1 MAMSVLGTMESEV
14 RSYSRAWPTV
24 FTTARGAVLRDESGR
39 SFIDFFAGAGALNYG
54 HNPPELKAALL
65 EYLSGDGVTH
75 GLDMHTTAKRD
86 FLERL
91 RDLVL
96 APRGLDYRVQFPGP
110 GGTNAVEAA
119 LKLARKVTGRHTVAY
134 FRRGFHGMTLG
145 ALAAT
150 ANPMKRAGAGIP
162 LPYTVPVPFDDPE
175 DDDGQAVARLVRGL
189 DGAVGDEPLA
199 AVMVETVQGEG
210 GVNPARPAWLRALA
224 SWAREHGTLLVVDD
238 IQMGCGRTGPFFSF
252 ESAGIVP
259 DIVCLSKSI
268 SGYGTPMALTLLRPE
283 YDVWKPGEHNG
294 TFRGYNP
301 AFVTGARALELFW
314 SDGAL
319 QGRTAALA
327 ERAGRALAAT
337 ARRYGLPAPRGR
349 GLAWG
354 LPFGRAGA
362 AREVCDAAYRS
373 GLLMETA
380 GLQDEVAKVLPPLTV
395 TDEELDQGL
404 GILDECV
411 AALVARRTLAA

>member
-1 MAMSVLGTMESEV
+1 MSVFGTMESEV

-24 FTTARGAVLRDESGR
+24 FSTGRGAVLRDEAGR

-65 EYLSGDGVTH
+65 DYLSGDGVTH
-75 GLDMHTTAKRD
+75 GLDMHTTAKRL

-96 APRGLDYRVQFPGP
+96 TPRGLDYRVQFPGP

-134 FRRGFHGMTLG
+134 FERGFHGMTLG
-145 ALAAT
+145 ALAVT
-150 ANPMKRAGAGIP
+150 ANPAKRAGAGVP
-162 LPYTVPVPFDDPE
+162 LPHTVPVPFDHPA
-175 DDDGQAVARLVRGL
+175 DDDGESVARLVRSL
-189 DGAVGDEPLA
+189 DGAAADGPLA
-199 AVMVETVQGEG
+199 AVVVETVQGEG
-210 GVNPARPAWLRALA
+210 GVNPARPVWLRALA
-224 SWAREHGTLLVVDD
+224 AWVREHGALLVVDD

-252 ESAGIVP
+252 ETAGIVP

-268 SGYGTPMALTLLRPE
+268 SGYGTPMALTLMRPE

-314 SDGAL
+314 SD
-319 QGRTAALA
+319 
-327 ERAGRALAAT
+327 RALENRTTALGERVHRALTET
-337 ARRYGLPAPRGR
+337 ARRHGLAAPRGR

-354 LPFGRAGA
+354 LPFDRPGA
-362 AREVCDAAYRS
+362 AREVCDAAYRG
-373 GLLMETA
+373 GLLLETA
-380 GLQDEVAKVLPPLTV
+380 GPHDEVAKVLPPLTV
-395 TDEELDQGL
+395 ADEHVEQGL
-404 GILDECV
+404 GILDEAV
-411 AALVARRTLAA
+411 ASVVGGRTLAA

>member
-1 MAMSVLGTMESEV
+1 MSVFGTMESEV

-24 FTTARGAVLRDESGR
+24 FTTGRGALLHDEAGR

-54 HNPPELKAALL
+54 HNPPGLKAALL

-75 GLDMHTTAKRD
+75 GLDMHTTAKRV

-119 LKLARKVTGRHTVAY
+119 LKLARKVTGRHAVAY
-134 FRRGFHGMTLG
+134 FQRGFHGMTLG
-145 ALAAT
+145 ALAVT
-150 ANPMKRAGAGIP
+150 ANPMKRAGAGVP
-162 LPYTVPVPFDDPE
+162 LPHTVPVPFDDPTAEEE
-175 DDDGQAVARLVRGL
+175 DSPARLTRSL
-189 DGAVGDEPLA
+189 DAAAEVGPLV

-210 GVNPARPAWLRALA
+210 GVNPARTAWLRALA

-238 IQMGCGRTGPFFSF
+238 IQMGCGRTGPLFSF
-252 ESAGIVP
+252 EPAGIVP

-268 SGYGTPMALTLLRPE
+268 SGYGTPMALTLMRPE
-283 YDVWKPGEHNG
+283 HDMWKPGEHNG

-301 AFVTGARALELFW
+301 AFVTAARALELFW

-319 QGRTAALA
+319 EARTTKLG
-327 ERAGRALAAT
+327 ERVGRALAET
-337 ARRYGLPAPRGR
+337 ARRHGLPAPRGR

-354 LPFGRAGA
+354 LPFDRPGA
-362 AREVCDAAYRS
+362 AREVCDAAYQA

-380 GLQDEVAKVLPPLTV
+380 GPQDEVVKLLPPLTV
-395 TDEELDQGL
+395 ADGQLAQGL
-404 GILDECV
+404 GILDEAV
-411 AALVARRTLAA
+411 ASVVGHRALAA

>member
-1 MAMSVLGTMESEV
+1 MSVFGTMESEV

-24 FTTARGAVLRDESGR
+24 FTTGRGAVLRDESGR

-65 EYLSGDGVTH
+65 DYLSGDGVTH
-75 GLDMHTTAKRD
+75 GLDMHTTAKRV

-96 APRGLDYRVQFPGP
+96 SPRGLDYRVQFPGP

-134 FRRGFHGMTLG
+134 FQRGFHGMTLG
-145 ALAAT
+145 ALAVT
-150 ANPMKRAGAGIP
+150 ANPAKRAGAGVP
-162 LPYTVPVPFDDPE
+162 LPHTVPVPFDDPA
-175 DDDGQAVARLVRGL
+175 DDEEKSVARLVRSL
-189 DGAVGDEPLA
+189 DAAAANGPLA
-199 AVMVETVQGEG
+199 AVVVETVQGEG
-210 GVNPARPAWLRALA
+210 GVNPARPVWLRALA
-224 SWAREHGTLLVVDD
+224 AWAREHGALLVVDD

-252 ESAGIVP
+252 ETAGIVP
-259 DIVCLSKSI
+259 DLVCLSKSI
-268 SGYGTPMALTLLRPE
+268 SGYGTPMALTLMRPE

-314 SDGAL
+314 SD
-319 QGRTAALA
+319 
-327 ERAGRALAAT
+327 RALENRTTAQGERVRRALTET
-337 ARRYGLPAPRGR
+337 ARRHGLAAPRGR

-354 LPFGRAGA
+354 LPFDRPGA
-362 AREVCDAAYRS
+362 AREVCDVAYRG
-373 GLLMETA
+373 GLLLETA
-380 GLQDEVAKVLPPLTV
+380 GPDDEVAKVLPPLTV
-395 TDEELDQGL
+395 ADEHLEQGL
-404 GILDECV
+404 GILDEAV
-411 AALVARRTLAA
+411 ASVVGRRTLAA

>member
-1 MAMSVLGTMESEV
+1 M
-14 RSYSRAWPTV
+14 
-24 FTTARGAVLRDESGR
+24 FTTGRGAVLRDESGR

-54 HNPPELKAALL
+54 HNPPALKAALL
-65 EYLSGDGVTH
+65 DYLSGDGVTH
-75 GLDMHTTAKRD
+75 GLDMHTAAKRV

-96 APRGLDYRVQFPGP
+96 TPRGLDYRVQFPGP

-119 LKLARKVTGRHTVAY
+119 LKLARKITGRHTVGY
-134 FRRGFHGMTLG
+134 FQGAFHGMTLG
-145 ALAAT
+145 ALAVT
-150 ANPMKRAGAGIP
+150 ANPMKRAGAGVR
-162 LPYTVPVPFDDPE
+162 LPYTVPMPFDDPA
-175 DDDGQAVARLVRGL
+175 DDDEQSAARLARSL
-189 DGAVGDEPLA
+189 DDVTEDGPLA
-199 AVMVETVQGEG
+199 AVVVETVQGEG
-210 GVNPARPAWLRALA
+210 GVNPARPSWIRALA

-252 ESAGIVP
+252 ERAGIVP

-268 SGYGTPMALTLLRPE
+268 SGYGMPMALTLMRPE

-301 AFVTGARALELFW
+301 AFVTAARALEQFW

-319 QGRTAALA
+319 QARTTALGDRVADALA
-327 ERAGRALAAT
+327 GT
-337 ARRYGLPAPRGR
+337 ARRHGLPAPRGR

-354 LPFGRAGA
+354 LPFDRPGA
-362 AREVCDAAYRS
+362 AREVCDAAYRG
-373 GLLMETA
+373 GLLLETA
-380 GLQDEVAKVLPPLTV
+380 GVHDEVAKVLPPLTV
-395 TDEELDQGL
+395 ADEQLEQGL

-411 AALVARRTLAA
+411 ALVAGRRTLAA

>member
-1 MAMSVLGTMESEV
+1 MSVFGTMESEV

-24 FTTARGAVLRDESGR
+24 FSTGRGAVLRDEAGR

-65 EYLSGDGVTH
+65 DYLSGDGVTH
-75 GLDMHTTAKRD
+75 GLDMHTTAKRL

-96 APRGLDYRVQFPGP
+96 TPRGLDYRVQFPGP

-134 FRRGFHGMTLG
+134 FERGFHGMTLG
-145 ALAAT
+145 ALAVT
-150 ANPMKRAGAGIP
+150 ANPAKRAGAGVP
-162 LPYTVPVPFDDPE
+162 LPHTVPVPFDHPA
-175 DDDGQAVARLVRGL
+175 DDDGESVARLVRSL
-189 DGAVGDEPLA
+189 DGAAADGPLA
-199 AVMVETVQGEG
+199 AVVVETVQGEG
-210 GVNPARPAWLRALA
+210 GVNPARPVWLRALA
-224 SWAREHGTLLVVDD
+224 AWAREHGALLVVDD

-252 ESAGIVP
+252 ETAGIVP

-268 SGYGTPMALTLLRPE
+268 SGYGTPMALTLMRPE

-314 SDGAL
+314 SD
-319 QGRTAALA
+319 
-327 ERAGRALAAT
+327 RALENRATALGERVRRALTET
-337 ARRYGLPAPRGR
+337 ARRHGLAAPRGR

-354 LPFGRAGA
+354 LPFDRPGA
-362 AREVCDAAYRS
+362 AREVCDAAYRG
-373 GLLMETA
+373 GLLLETA
-380 GLQDEVAKVLPPLTV
+380 GPHDEVAKVLPPLTV
-395 TDEELDQGL
+395 ADEHVEQGL
-404 GILDECV
+404 GILDEAV
-411 AALVARRTLAA
+411 ASVVGGRTLAA